1 MQSVVFDIETY
12 PNTFTLC
19 ALDAE
24 SDSGGVF
31 EISPRRDDRE
41 AMFRWL
47 FWLSQNRIEMIGFNN
62 IGFDY
67 PVIHA
72 MMNNPTGATADFA
85 YRKAMSIIQGQ
96 NNDRFGSII
105 WPNERYIPQIDLFK
119 IMHFDNKARSTSL
132 KSLEFAMRS
141 ASVED
146 LPFPVGTMLTAEQ
159 IDTLIAYNGHDVTET
174 KAFYH
179 KVKDKIEFRRTL
191 TAKYERDFMNH
202 NDTKIGKDYFI
213 MQLGDDVCFTR
224 DANGKRAP
232 KQTPR
237 PSIALGE
244 VIFPYVRFAHP
255 EFNRILDWFRAQVI
269 TETKGVFEDVNCVV
283 DGFRFDF
290 GTGGLHGS
298 LTNVVVE
305 EDEDHMILDADVTS
319 MYPSLGIVNRIYP
332 EHLGERFCDIYT
344 DIKNQRVSFAKGTPE
359 NEMLK
364 LALNGVY
371 GDSNNKYSPFYDPK
385 YTMAITI
392 NGQLSIC
399 MLAEQLMAIPGLQLI
414 QVNTDGLTCRFPR
427 KMEPMVRY
435 VYASW
440 EKQTGLDLEYAQYR
454 KMVIKDVNNYVAVT
468 TKNKAKCI
476 GTYVPYDSSGLAEH
490 QKNAKGW
497 HQDQSA
503 MIIPKAAVEHIVHG
517 ADPEQFI
524 RSHTDPFDFMCRAK
538 APRGSEL
545 FVGGNKV
552 SRTIRYYIARQGG
565 PLLKVSP
572 AKEGE
577 VEGWYKRRNGVSVAD
592 YQAWH
597 AAWGNTWNPEIHT
610 GNKSIYETRHLGLE
624 TGWNVAL
631 CNRAEHFVWSNVNYD
646 YYVNEVKK
654 LLTML

>member
-1 MQSVVFDIETY
+1 MQSVVVDIETY
-12 PNTFTLC
+12 PNCFTLC

-24 SDSGGVF
+24 SDQGGVF

-179 KVKDKIEFRRTL
+179 KVKDQIEFRRTL
-191 TAKYERDFMNH
+191 TTKYERDFMNH

-305 EDEDHMILDADVTS
+305 EDADHMILDADVTS

-359 NEMLK
+359 NAMLK

-392 NGQLSIC
+392 NGQLSLC

-454 KMVIKDVNNYVAVT
+454 KMLIRDVNSYCALDIKGKVKRKGV
-468 TKNKAKCI
+468 
-476 GTYVPYDSSGLAEH
+476 YEH
-490 QKNAKGW
+490 VRQW
-497 HQDQSA
+497 HQDASA
-503 MIIPKAAVEHIVHG
+503 LVVPKAAEAAFVHG

-545 FVGGNKV
+545 FIGGNKV